1 MCALSYSTRQV
12 SSYSITLWDSLKY
25 EVFNP
30 QEEDLAGEALSA
42 LQAITSKLSY
52 NLTSSNQTTPLAQYL
67 RPITKE
73 CNEQLQEPQH
83 KLAKPAGRILSS
95 LSKVSAGALFLVT
108 KAVIPSLL
116 TLYQAAD
123 AIATRRALLE
133 VFDEIFDSAIAVHT
147 PSGKSADDIEIQNPL
162 GVFKD
167 RMFELASQA
176 LMSASP
182 EEVSFRVIAT
192 KLLVRFC
199 LLQSYL
205 EENEIGMVVQYLDE
219 IILLETS
226 NGRDDVRKEAIRGL
240 VDISKIQP
248 NLIMSISFPEFMA
261 RLPDSDSATNS
272 NYLVTLEGLARLSV
286 ERTISE
292 TLIRRLLSK
301 LDLVIQNNGSLAYTH
316 AILSTLLYVLSQR
329 SLIDDPGFGFYFDK
343 IVVDQISRVVLSSV
357 GESSLTALNEASAI
371 DLLGRLANKIIRAAP
386 VDKQH
391 FICAQIYSLF
401 TEKDIFMPIPER
413 QGSPKAQ
420 RMTMILS
427 TWLMAGIG
435 PKVSIRYQYE

>member
-1 MCALSYSTRQV
+1 MCVLSYSIGQV

-52 NLTSSNQTTPLAQYL
+52 HLTSSNQTTPLAQYL

-83 KLAKPAGRILSS
+83 KLAKSAGHILSS
-95 LSKVSAGALFLVT
+95 LSKVSATALFLIT

-123 AIATRRALLE
+123 AIATKRALLE
-133 VFDEIFDSAIAVHT
+133 VFDEIFDSAIAVH
-147 PSGKSADDIEIQNPL
+147 SGKSVDDTEIQNPL

-176 LMSASP
+176 LMSTSQ

-205 EENEIGMVVQYLDE
+205 EENEMGMVVQYLDE

-226 NGRDDVRKEAIRGL
+226 NGRSDVRKEAIQGL

-248 NLIMSISFPEFMA
+248 NLIMTISFPEFMA
-261 RLPDSDSATNS
+261 RLPDSDSTTNS
-272 NYLVTLEGLARLSV
+272 SYLVTLEGLARLSV

-301 LDLVIQNNGSLAYTH
+301 LELVIQNNGSLAYTH
-316 AILSTLLYVLSQR
+316 ALLSTLLYILSQR
-329 SLIDDPGFGFYFDK
+329 SLVDDPNFNYYFDK

-357 GESSLTALNEASAI
+357 GESSLTALNEDSAI
-371 DLLGRLANKIIRAAP
+371 DLLGRIANKIIRAAP

-427 TWLMAGIG
+427 TWFMAGIG
-435 PKVSIRYQYE
+435 PKVSIRYQYEWV